1 MALTNVGRLLFQNQ
15 IKTNATHV
23 QLLLEDVLGG
33 EVINNRETAVNL
45 GSIVFNNANAT
56 LGLTLDANKTIPVTK
71 LVSADITYVMGLKL
85 TNSDGSLDY
94 MQIDFE
100 SAYSFLADGNFTIT
114 LLTVSFL

>member
-1 MALTNVGRLLFQNQ
+1 MALTNDGRLLFQNQ

-33 EVINNRETAVNL
+33 EVINNRETSVSDGA
-45 GSIVFNNANAT
+45 IVFNNANAT

-85 TNSDGSLDY
+85 TNLDGTLDY
-94 MQIDFE
+94 MQVDFE

>member
-33 EVINNRETAVNL
+33 EVINTRETAV
-45 GSIVFNNANAT
+45 STIAFNNANAS

-71 LVSADITYVMGLKL
+71 LVSADITYVVGLKL

-94 MQIDFE
+94 MQVDFP

>member
-33 EVINNRETAVNL
+33 EVINTRETAVNL
-45 GSIVFNNANAT
+45 GAIVFNNANSS
-56 LGLTLDANKTIPVTK
+56 LGLTLDQNKTIGVTK
-71 LVSADITYVMGLKL
+71 LVSADVTYVVGLKL
-85 TNSDGSLDY
+85 TNLDGSLDY
-94 MQIDFE
+94 MQVDFA
-100 SAYSFLADGNFTIT
+100 SAYSFIADGNFTIT

>member
-1 MALTNVGRLLFQNQ
+1 MALTNDGRLLFQNQ

-33 EVINNRETAVNL
+33 EVINNRETAV
-45 GSIVFNNANAT
+45 SEIVFNNANAT
-56 LGLTLDANKTIPVTK
+56 LGLTLDANKTIQVTK